1 MEYPVVLAI
10 NKQHRMQARVVMESI
25 MMNTGSDETV
35 RFIVLCDREVML
47 SDTSVMADIQKSYSN
62 CRVDFM
68 DLGDEFDGAAFQIGR
83 ISVPATY
90 YRIGLPNYLPE
101 YDKCLYLDTDV
112 IVKTDIREL
121 FAVDLEGYY
130 MAGVPAVAGVIG
142 DEKSQRYNALRLG
155 IPSMKSYVNAGVLLF
170 HLQKMRADHIQEK
183 LYALIGTPF
192 DLQDQDILNK
202 VCFGH
207 IKLLGY
213 RYNVSPKYF
222 NWNENEFGEFHSADE
237 VREGREKPAIIHY
250 IGDDK
255 PWEDVGM
262 KYADE
267 WWKAFLHMSDVSKV
281 ISGFIEPMLQPIVK
295 TAGEKTEKL
304 QGMRERY
311 RRRLFDELRQAKA
324 IYIYGAGGWGRS
336 IKEQMEKEG
345 IRINGFLVSQE
356 TECGEDSD
364 IRLFQKVYG
373 KLVKEEALVVVAVS
387 KKYRD
392 EIVKT
397 LNKVKL
403 AGTVILDETDKSILL
418 NEVYG

>member
-10 NKQHRMQARVVMESI
+10 NTQHRMQARVVMESI

-35 RFIVLCDREVML
+35 RFIVLCDRNVIL
-47 SDTSVMADIQKSYSN
+47 SDTSVLTDIEDSYAN
-62 CRVDFM
+62 CRVDLM
-68 DLGDEFDGAAFQIGR
+68 DSGEEFDSAAFQIGR

-90 YRIGLPNYLPE
+90 YRIGLPKYLPE

-112 IVKTDIREL
+112 IVNVDIREL
-121 FAVDLEGYY
+121 FAIDLEGYY
-130 MAGVPAVAGVIG
+130 LAGVPAVAGVIG
-142 DEKSQRYNALRLG
+142 DEKSQRNNALRLG

-170 HLQKMRADHIQEK
+170 NLQKMRADHIQEK
-183 LYALIGTPF
+183 LYALIRTPF

-222 NWNENEFGEFHSADE
+222 NWKEDEFGEFHSADE
-237 VREGREKPAIIHY
+237 IREGREKPAVIHY

-262 KYADE
+262 KYAAA
-267 WWKAFLHMSDVSKV
+267 WWKAFLHMKDADKI
-281 ISGFIEPMLQPIVK
+281 ISGFIGPMLYPIVK
-295 TAGEKTEKL
+295 TAVVKTEKL
-304 QGMRERY
+304 QEMRERY
-311 RRRLFDELRQAKA
+311 RRRLLNELRQTKER
-324 IYIYGAGGWGRS
+324 YIYGAGGWGRS
-336 IKEQMEKEG
+336 IKAQLEKEG
-345 IRINGFLVSQE
+345 ILIKCFLVSRE
-356 TECGEDSD
+356 TECSGDGE
-364 IRLFQKVYG
+364 IRLFREVYG
-373 KLVKEEALVVVAVS
+373 RLAEEGALVIVAVS
-387 KKYRD
+387 EKYRD

-397 LNKVKL
+397 ISGAEIAK
-403 AGTVILDETDKSILL
+403 TVILDETDKSILL